1 MQRLWRELPRRL
13 TEPEAVTELLQL
25 VKGVVAGT
33 AAWWLSVNVLQ
44 SQLPFLA
51 PWTAL
56 LTVHATVYR
65 SLSRGLQTTIASAVG
80 IALSFAIG
88 VWLGVSLWTFAL
100 ALLVGMIGARLSWI
114 RDEGVAIATT
124 AVFVL
129 GSGFNSQAPLLADRM
144 LEVCVGV
151 GVGVAVNFVLVPPM
165 RDLQASRYVHSINRQ
180 MGDVLGSMASEFSTS
195 WDTDKADVWLR
206 EAESM
211 SAELELA
218 WQTVRFARESER
230 VNPRSG
236 LRRRWARAG
245 RPQHDPAI
253 EVATSEDILERADEG
268 VVHLR
273 HLARTLREGAQIE
286 GEWDSEF
293 RERWVEIVGQVG
305 HAFADRDADAS
316 AAPIQ
321 ERLIQLGVDLQAE
334 GQLPS
339 RSWPLY
345 GSLIASMS
353 HIAALADD
361 VASARAARQAG
372 PSGVRVARRE
382 G

>member
-1 MQRLWRELPRRL
+1 MQRLWRELPARL
-13 TEPEAVTELLQL
+13 TEPEAVTQLLQL

-65 SLSRGLQTTIASAVG
+65 SLSRGLQTTIASAIGV
-80 IALSFAIG
+80 ALSFAIG

-100 ALLVGMIGARLSWI
+100 ALLVGMIGARLAWI

-129 GSGFNSQAPLLADRM
+129 GSGFDTQAPLLVDRM

-151 GVGVAVNFVLVPPM
+151 GVGVVVNFLLIPPM
-165 RDLQASRYVHSINRQ
+165 RDIQASRYVHSINRQ
-180 MGDVLGSMASEFSTS
+180 MGDVLGNMANEFSAS
-195 WDTDKADVWLR
+195 WDTDQADAWLR

-218 WQTVRFARESER
+218 WETVRFARESER
-230 VNPRSG
+230 VNPRTG
-236 LRRRWARAG
+236 LRRRRARAG
-245 RPQHDPAI
+245 QPQGPGI

-286 GEWDSEF
+286 GEWDSHF

-305 HAFADRDADAS
+305 NAFAGQDAEAT
-316 AAPIQ
+316 AEPMQ
-321 ERLIQLGVDLQAE
+321 ERLIELGVDLQTE

-345 GSLIASMS
+345 GSLIVSMS
-353 HIAALADD
+353 HIAAIADD
-361 VASARAARQAG
+361 VASARAAREAG
-372 PSGVRVARRE
+372 AVTRVTGA
-382 G
+382 

>member
-1 MQRLWRELPRRL
+1 MQRLWRELPARL
-13 TEPEAVTELLQL
+13 TEPEAVTQLLQL

-65 SLSRGLQTTIASAVG
+65 SLSRGLQTTIASAIGV
-80 IALSFAIG
+80 ALSFAIG

-100 ALLVGMIGARLSWI
+100 ALLVGMIGARLAWI

-129 GSGFNSQAPLLADRM
+129 GSGFDTQAPLLVDRM

-151 GVGVAVNFVLVPPM
+151 GVGVVVNFLLIPPM
-165 RDLQASRYVHSINRQ
+165 RDIQASRYVHSINRQ
-180 MGDVLGSMASEFSTS
+180 MGDVLGNMANEFSTS
-195 WDTDKADVWLR
+195 WDTDQADAWLR

-218 WQTVRFARESER
+218 WETVRFARESER
-230 VNPRSG
+230 VNPRTG
-236 LRRRWARAG
+236 LRRRRARAG
-245 RPQHDPAI
+245 QPQGPGI

-286 GEWDSEF
+286 GEWDSHF
-293 RERWVEIVGQVG
+293 RERWVEIVCQVG
-305 HAFADRDADAS
+305 NAFAGQDAEAT
-316 AAPIQ
+316 AEPMQ
-321 ERLIQLGVDLQAE
+321 ERLIELGVDLQTE

-345 GSLIASMS
+345 GSLIVSMS
-353 HIAALADD
+353 HIAAIADD
-361 VASARAARQAG
+361 VASARAAREAG
-372 PSGVRVARRE
+372 AVTRVTGA
-382 G
+382 

>member
-1 MQRLWRELPRRL
+1 M
-13 TEPEAVTELLQL
+13 TKPEAVTEVLQL

-33 AAWWLSVNVLQ
+33 AAWWLSVNVLE

-65 SLSRGLQTTIASAVG
+65 SLSRGLQTTIASAIG

-100 ALLVGMIGARLSWI
+100 ALLVGMIGARMSWI

-129 GSGFNSQAPLLADRM
+129 GSGFNSQAPLLGDRM

-151 GVGVAVNFVLVPPM
+151 GLAVNFLLIPPM
-165 RDLQASRYVHSINRQ
+165 RDIQATQYMDSINRQ
-180 MGDVLGSMASEFSTS
+180 MGDVLNNMASEFATS
-195 WDTDKADVWLR
+195 WDTDQADAWLR

-230 VNPRSG
+230 VNPRTG
-236 LRRRWARAG
+236 LRRRRTRTG
-245 RPQHDPAI
+245 QTQGPGI
-253 EVATSEDILERADEG
+253 EMANYENILERADEG

-286 GEWDSEF
+286 GEWDARF

-305 HAFADRDADAS
+305 HAFADEDADVEAE
-316 AAPIQ
+316 PIQ
-321 ERLIQLGVDLQAE
+321 ERLIQLGIDLQAE
-334 GQLPS
+334 GQLPPQ
-339 RSWPLY
+339 SWPLY

-353 HIAALADD
+353 HIAAIADD
-361 VASARAARQAG
+361 ITSARAAG
-372 PSGVRVARRE
+372 EPSGAHVKSRE

>member
-1 MQRLWRELPRRL
+1 MQRLWRELPARL
-13 TEPEAVTELLQL
+13 TEPEAVTQLLQL

-65 SLSRGLQTTIASAVG
+65 SLSRGLQTTIASAIGV
-80 IALSFAIG
+80 ALSFAIG

-100 ALLVGMIGARLSWI
+100 ALLVGMIGARLAWI

-129 GSGFNSQAPLLADRM
+129 GSGFDTQAPLLVDRM

-151 GVGVAVNFVLVPPM
+151 GVGVVVNFLLIPPM
-165 RDLQASRYVHSINRQ
+165 RDIQASRYVHSINRQ
-180 MGDVLGSMASEFSTS
+180 MGDVLGNMANEFSTS
-195 WDTDKADVWLR
+195 WDTDQADAWLR

-218 WQTVRFARESER
+218 WETVRFARESER
-230 VNPRSG
+230 VNPRTG
-236 LRRRWARAG
+236 LRRRRARAG
-245 RPQHDPAI
+245 QPQCPGI

-286 GEWDSEF
+286 GEWDSHF

-305 HAFADRDADAS
+305 KAFAGQDAEAT
-316 AAPIQ
+316 AEPMQ
-321 ERLIQLGVDLQAE
+321 ERLIELGVDLQTE

-345 GSLIASMS
+345 GSLIVSMS
-353 HIAALADD
+353 HIAAIADD
-361 VASARAARQAG
+361 VASARAAREAG
-372 PSGVRVARRE
+372 AVTRVTGA
-382 G
+382 

>member
-1 MQRLWRELPRRL
+1 MQRLWRELPGRL

-65 SLSRGLQTTIASAVG
+65 SLSRGLQTTIASAIG

-129 GSGFNSQAPLLADRM
+129 GSGFNTQAPLLGDRM

-151 GVGVAVNFVLVPPM
+151 GVGVVVNFLLIPPM
-165 RDLQASRYVHSINRQ
+165 RDIQASRYVHSINRQ
-180 MGDVLGSMASEFSTS
+180 MGAVLGNMANEFSTS
-195 WDTDKADVWLR
+195 WDTDQADAWLR

-218 WQTVRFARESER
+218 WETVRFARESER
-230 VNPRSG
+230 VNPRTG
-236 LRRRWARAG
+236 LRRRRARAG
-245 RPQHDPAI
+245 KPQGAGI

-286 GEWDSEF
+286 GEWDAHF
-293 RERWVEIVGQVG
+293 RERWVKIVGEVG
-305 HAFADRDADAS
+305 RVFAGQDDEATAE
-316 AAPIQ
+316 PMQ
-321 ERLIQLGVDLQAE
+321 ERLVELGVDLQTE

-345 GSLIASMS
+345 GSLIVSMS
-353 HIAALADD
+353 HIAAIADD
-361 VASARAARQAG
+361 VASARAARKGEHSDA
-372 PSGVRVARRE
+372 RVER
-382 G
+382 

>member
-1 MQRLWRELPRRL
+1 MQRLWRELPARL
-13 TEPEAVTELLQL
+13 TEPEAVTQLLQL

-65 SLSRGLQTTIASAVG
+65 SLSRGLQTTIASAIGV
-80 IALSFAIG
+80 ALSFAIG

-100 ALLVGMIGARLSWI
+100 ALLVGMIGARLAWI

-129 GSGFNSQAPLLADRM
+129 GSGFDTQAPLLVDRM

-151 GVGVAVNFVLVPPM
+151 GVGVVVNFLLIPPM
-165 RDLQASRYVHSINRQ
+165 RDIQASRYVHSINRQ
-180 MGDVLGSMASEFSTS
+180 MGDVLGNMANEFSTS
-195 WDTDKADVWLR
+195 WDTDQADAWLR

-218 WQTVRFARESER
+218 WETVRFARESER
-230 VNPRSG
+230 VNPRTG
-236 LRRRWARAG
+236 LRRRRARAG
-245 RPQHDPAI
+245 QPQGPGI

-286 GEWDSEF
+286 GEWDSHF

-305 HAFADRDADAS
+305 NAFAGQDAEAT
-316 AAPIQ
+316 AEPMQ
-321 ERLIQLGVDLQAE
+321 ERLIELGVDLQTE

-345 GSLIASMS
+345 GSLIVSMS
-353 HIAALADD
+353 HIAAIADD
-361 VASARAARQAG
+361 VASARAAREAG
-372 PSGVRVARRE
+372 AVTRVTGA
-382 G
+382 